1 MLPENHSSRLR
12 MMPDNL
18 NSLAAPRRS
27 AIKSNPLP
35 LFRTMTQPDIHLRLA
50 VPQDVPVLR
59 ELIDASVRG
68 LQTQDYTPAQIE
80 GALQT
85 VFGVD
90 SQLIADG
97 TYIVAEAE
105 AHAIDRARPKNAP
118 FERIIVGCGGWS
130 KRKTLYG
137 GDHWTGREEALL
149 DPLRDAAKIRAF
161 FIHPEWARHGVG
173 SMILEACENAAKSA
187 GFTRYEMGA
196 TLTGAK
202 LFGARG
208 YVAVKPISIPLV
220 NGESLPVIHMEK
232 QA

>member
-1 MLPENHSSRLR
+1 MQAN
-12 MMPDNL
+12 
-18 NSLAAPRRS
+18 
-27 AIKSNPLP
+27 
-35 LFRTMTQPDIHLRLA
+35 IHLRLA
-50 VPQDVPVLR
+50 VPEDVPILR
-59 ELIDASVRG
+59 ELIEASVRG

-80 GALQT
+80 GALKT

-97 TYIVAEAE
+97 TYIVAQAE
-105 AHAIDRARPKNAP
+105 PAAIERAGAKNAP
-118 FERIIVGCGGWS
+118 SEWIIVGCGGWS

-137 GDHWTGREEALL
+137 SDHWTGREDVLL

-161 FIHPEWARHGVG
+161 FIHPDWARRGVG
-173 SMILEACENAAKSA
+173 SMILQACENAASSA

-202 LFGARG
+202 LFGAKG
-208 YVAVKPISIPLV
+208 YVAVKPISIPLL
-220 NGESLPVIHMEK
+220 NGESLPVLHMEK